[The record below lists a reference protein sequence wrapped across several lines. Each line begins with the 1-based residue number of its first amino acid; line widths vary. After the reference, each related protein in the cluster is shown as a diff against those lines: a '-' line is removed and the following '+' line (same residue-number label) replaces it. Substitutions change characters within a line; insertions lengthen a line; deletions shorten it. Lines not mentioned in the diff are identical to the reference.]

1 MIEWILTDNNSS
13 IFECIMI
20 VILVVIFIVMLLTA
34 FSSFDDDSESEIRG
48 KIACLILV
56 IWAFLLFSMIY
67 IDKQI
72 VTENV
77 TEGDWVQIY
86 SNDAKA
92 DISIYFSPTLHIKA
106 GEKLDNSQ
114 LSKLTALYSR
124 NEVEDV
130 AVAASKDG
138 AEERRVVNLDGR
150 NISIPREIPLDK
162 DYYSS
167 MKITEIEY
175 QKIVGQRK
183 TLFGH
188 HGNVTSST
196 VDGQIRIT
204 VEEEKSDQSL
214 KELFDS
220 KKQ

>member
-1 MIEWILTDNNSS
+1 MIKWILTDNNSS

-48 KIACLILV
+48 KIACLLLV
-56 IWAFLLFSMIY
+56 IWSFLLFSMIY

-86 SNDAKA
+86 SNDQKA
-92 DISIYFSPTLHIKA
+92 DISIYFSPTSYIKA
-106 GEKLDNSQ
+106 GEELDDYQ
-114 LSKLTALYSR
+114 RSKLKFLYSR
-124 NEVEDV
+124 NETEDV

-138 AEERRVVNLDGR
+138 AEERRVVKLDGR
-150 NISIPREIPLDK
+150 NISIRLDK
-162 DYYSS
+162 DYS
-167 MKITEIEY
+167 MKITKIEY

-183 TLFGH
+183 TLFGRT
-188 HGNVTSST
+188 GDVSPIYL
-196 VDGQIRIT
+196 DGQIKVT
-204 VEEEKSDQSL
+204 VNEEKSDQSL
-214 KELFDS
+214 KELFDG

>member
-48 KIACLILV
+48 KIACLLLV

-77 TEGDWVQIY
+77 TEGEWIQIY
-86 SNDAKA
+86 SNDLKA
-92 DISIYFSPTLHIKA
+92 DISLNLEYSDPIKA
-106 GEKLDNSQ
+106 GEVLTDNQ
-114 LSKLTALYSR
+114 LANLKKIYSR
-124 NEVEDV
+124 NAIRDV
-130 AVAASKDG
+130 TVIASKDC
-138 AEERRVVNLDGR
+138 AEESRLSQIDGH
-150 NISIPREIPLDK
+150 NIELPLDK
-162 DYYSS
+162 NTR
-167 MKITEIEY
+167 MKITKVEY